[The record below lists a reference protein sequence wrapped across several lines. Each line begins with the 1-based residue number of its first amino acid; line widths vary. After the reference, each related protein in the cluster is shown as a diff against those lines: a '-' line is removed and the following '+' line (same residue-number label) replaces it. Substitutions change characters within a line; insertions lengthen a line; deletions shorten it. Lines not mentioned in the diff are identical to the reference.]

1 MPIFE
6 LAMPVPLR
14 RTFDYLAPPQLTPEQ
29 LAGLRPGSRVLAPF
43 GRRKLV
49 GILVAIKAH
58 SELADELL
66 KPALEVLDGEAS
78 LEPDMLALAQ
88 WAAGYYQHPI
98 GEALLGALPVALRKG
113 ESIPAL
119 TETRWQLTP
128 EGKGLPEGALRRAR
142 QQARLLALLQATA
155 PISRPQ
161 LREAGLGTATL
172 KALIEKGL
180 VEEVEVDCAEL
191 TPPSAQPALALNAE
205 QRHAVDSV
213 TASGGFHC
221 FLLEGITGSGKTEVY
236 LQVIQ
241 HCLGRGEQALILIP
255 EIGLTPQTLARFQ
268 RRFAC
273 TIVTL
278 HSGMTD
284 RERLQAWQLARSG
297 RAGVV
302 IGTRS
307 AVFTA
312 LARPGVIIVDEEH
325 DSSFK
330 QQDGFRYSA
339 RDVAI
344 KRAALADIPILLG
357 SATPSLE
364 SLYNVE
370 HGRYTPLPL
379 TRRAT
384 GALAPSIELLDIRHA
399 PLADGFSPVLLEA
412 IAATLARGEQVLVF
426 INRRGF
432 APALLCHDCGFV
444 AACAHC
450 DARMTVHYQQR
461 QLRCHHCEYQQPL
474 PAHCPDCGSAQLDFR
489 GVGTERSQQALQ
501 RRFADVQ
508 CLRID
513 RDTTANRYAMEN
525 LLEQVN
531 RGEPAILIGTQML
544 AKGHHF
550 ADVTL
555 VAVLDIDGG
564 LFSADFRAPEKMGQ
578 LLTQV
583 AGRAGRE
590 QKPGKVIVQT
600 HQPDHPLLSE
610 LVEHGYPRFARS
622 LLKEREMR
630 QLPPWSHL
638 ALVRAEAGSLEVP
651 EQFLQALKPLM
662 AEHPHVRC
670 LGPLPAPMT
679 RRAGR
684 YRVQLLLQSSRR
696 SDLHR
701 AVASLHSAA
710 EDMPL
715 SKKVR
720 WHIDIDPLD
729 AF

>member
-14 RTFDYLAPPQLTPEQ
+14 RTFDYLPPPQLTAAQ
-29 LAGLRPGSRVLAPF
+29 IAALQPGSRVMAPF
-43 GRRKLV
+43 GRRKMA
-49 GILVAIKAH
+49 GILVAIKSH
-58 SELADELL
+58 SELADDQL
-66 KPALEVLDGEAS
+66 KPALEVLDDEPS
-78 LEPDMLALAQ
+78 LAPDIFSLTQ
-88 WAAGYYQHPI
+88 WAAAYYQHPL
-98 GEALLGALPVALRKG
+98 GEALAGALPVALRKG
-113 ESIPAL
+113 EAVPAL

-142 QQARLLALLQATA
+142 KQAKLLALLQQSA
-155 PISRPQ
+155 PISRQQ
-161 LREAGLGTATL
+161 LVEAGLGTPIL
-172 KALIEKGL
+172 RALVDKGL
-180 VEEVEVDCAEL
+180 VEAVEVDCNDPV
-191 TPPSAQPALALNAE
+191 THSPQPALGLNDQ

-213 TASGGFHC
+213 TAAGGFHC

-236 LQVIQ
+236 LQIIQ
-241 HCLGRGEQALILIP
+241 HCLDRGKQALILIP
-255 EIGLTPQTLARFQ
+255 EIGLTPQTLGRFRQ
-268 RRFAC
+268 RFTC
-273 TIVTL
+273 PIVSL

-284 RERLQAWQLARSG
+284 RERLLAWQTARSG

-312 LARPGVIIVDEEH
+312 LAQPGVIIVDEEH
-325 DSSFK
+325 DGSFK

-344 KRAALADIPILLG
+344 KRAALADIPIILG

-364 SLYNVE
+364 SLYNVDQ
-370 HGRYTPLPL
+370 GRYTQLPL
-379 TRRAT
+379 TRRAS
-384 GALAPSIELLDIRHA
+384 GALAPTIELLDIRHA
-399 PLADGFSPVLLEA
+399 PLVDGFSPSLLDA
-412 IAATLARGEQVLVF
+412 IAATLNRGEQVLVF

-474 PAHCPDCGSAQLDFR
+474 PRHCPDCGSAQLDFR
-489 GVGTERSQQALQ
+489 GVGTERSQQTLQ
-501 RRFADVQ
+501 RQFPDIR

-531 RGEPAILIGTQML
+531 RGEPTILIGTQML

-550 ADVTL
+550 VDVTL
-555 VAVLDIDGG
+555 VAVLDVDGG

-600 HQPDHPLLSE
+600 HQPDHPLMCE
-610 LVEHGYPRFARS
+610 LIEQGYHSFARS
-622 LLKEREMR
+622 LLKERELR
-630 QLPPWSHL
+630 GLPPWSHL
-638 ALVRAEAGSLEVP
+638 ALVRAEASDLELP
-651 EQFLQALKPLM
+651 ETFLQSLKALL
-662 AEHPHVRC
+662 AEHDGVRC

-684 YRVQLLLQSSRR
+684 YRVQLLLQGSRR

-701 AVASLHSAA
+701 AVATLHNAA
-710 EDMPL
+710 EGIPL